1 MLFVAG
7 LFSFPSG
14 FRSRMLES
22 YHCYRCPFH
31 SLLPPVSL
39 LKPQAMGNS
48 KSTRQKILFK
58 FFSPDFHC
66 YTYAI

>member
-48 KSTRQKILFK
+48 KPQDKR
-58 FFSPDFHC
+58 FFSNFFSLDFHC